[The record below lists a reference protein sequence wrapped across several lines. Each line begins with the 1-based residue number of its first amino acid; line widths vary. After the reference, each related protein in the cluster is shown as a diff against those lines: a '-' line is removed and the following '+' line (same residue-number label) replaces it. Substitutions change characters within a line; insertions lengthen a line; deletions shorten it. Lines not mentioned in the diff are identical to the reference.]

1 MKFLKWA
8 FLVWL
13 GLVLTRA
20 AVEAVMADSEPTTSV
35 QSAPVAAN
43 QATAA
48 AALASDQELRAR
60 RERGLNSMKA
70 TSEQPE
76 RKGQIDPIALMPY
89 TRDQFPQ
96 TVAKYG
102 KAIPALERDRAKAA
116 KIAAAHPDCDVVQNV
131 QVTTRSPKVNRRYWV
146 ECSNITRLFFDEA
159 SLAEGKPAKV
169 QTVADMGRD
178 GLAQW

>member
-1 MKFLKWA
+1 MLKYLKIAFWLWIGIGVLGGVFLA
-8 FLVWL
+8 I
-13 GLVLTRA
+13 TSPP
-20 AVEAVMADSEPTTSV
+20 AVNNSSITPDESQMPNTSAGADEVSE
-35 QSAPVAAN
+35 
-43 QATAA
+43 
-48 AALASDQELRAR
+48 R

-70 TSEQPE
+70 DFEQPE
-76 RKGQIDPIALMPY
+76 RKGQIDPIALLPY
-89 TRDQFPQ
+89 TRDQFPE

-116 KIAAAHPDCDVVQNV
+116 EIAASHPDCDVVQNV

-159 SLAEGKPAKV
+159 SLLIGQPAKV

-178 GLAQW
+178 GVAEW

>member
-1 MKFLKWA
+1 MKFLKIA
-8 FLVWL
+8 FGMWL
-13 GLVLTRA
+13 GIAVLA
-20 AVEAVMADSEPTTSV
+20 GLFSAISSPSAPADSSPAPSNSASTTKTPEE
-35 QSAPVAAN
+35 QK
-43 QATAA
+43 
-48 AALASDQELRAR
+48 LAER
-60 RERGLNSMKA
+60 RERGLNAMKA
-70 TSEQPE
+70 EFEQPE

-102 KAIPALERDRAKAA
+102 NAIPALERDRAKAA
-116 KIAAAHPDCDVVQNV
+116 KIAAAHPDCEVVRNV